1 MYIPSPPHTHLVP
14 DDEVLEVVVLVRV
27 FVDVVLH
34 ELPDDESVEEHNNG
48 AHTKTQDEELD
59 HVPERLKNTRFEIVA
74 RQRNMVG

>member
-48 AHTKTQDEELD
+48 AHTQTQDEELD
-59 HVPERLKNTRFEIVA
+59 HVPERLKTHDMELLHL
-74 RQRNMVG
+74 